1 MPQPI
6 SFIER
11 TLSRVRPF
19 LSFKWYWMRKRL
31 KDIIPKKTMPTRTS
45 KPMNTIVLVLLGIL
59 IIVAFAYLASLFWM
73 PLEDADFWLK
83 VISGVV
89 AALTFLAGAAALVT
103 GHILGNR
110 QAEKMLILDKDAAEA
125 RTKQAKA
132 EAKLLELSEFRDKQ
146 VSPRWVYLTGL
157 GDALKGKPT
166 GRAEV
171 IYVPDDDEAWITALV
186 LTREL
191 RAAGW
196 QVIGPSVISEDEP
209 NILIYPKEPGVPLL
223 IRAGG
228 QGPMHLLIKDDKTG
242 PIAALVFALLRRV
255 ELGATPKKELPED
268 FVRVVVGPK
277 S

>member
-1 MPQPI
+1 
-6 SFIER
+6 
-11 TLSRVRPF
+11 
-19 LSFKWYWMRKRL
+19 
-31 KDIIPKKTMPTRTS
+31 
-45 KPMNTIVLVLLGIL
+45 MNTIVLVLLGIL